1 MHHVTGT
8 PRDQTTLLPEAI
20 EDYVATDNPVRFID
34 AFVDK
39 LDLRTLGFDKTRL
52 AETGRPPYQPGDL
65 LKLYIYGYLNRT
77 RSSRRLERETARNLE
92 VRWLLHNLHPDH
104 KTISDFRKDNREA
117 IQAVTRQ
124 FVILCQQLN
133 LFGGD
138 LVAIDGSKFKASN
151 SKKRNWT
158 KARLR
163 ERIRRIDASIEEY
176 LTLLEASDREHSPQP
191 TKVQEKIASLEQRM
205 KQYQALL
212 ENLDSTGNNQVS
224 ETDPDSRMMVGNGK
238 ADVGYNVQTAVDS
251 KYKLIAACEVTNDIN
266 DRYQLAPM
274 SQLVKVALGVDA
286 LTVVAD
292 KGYATGTQ
300 LYTCE
305 QNGITAYVPLTQ
317 PTEQRRSGVPAPEYY
332 HAKFRYDKE
341 RDCYVCPQQQELHR
355 QYTAWVQKQW
365 KSVYAAPSCQ
375 DCPVKTQCTINKNG
389 RHIHRT
395 QHDELIQQL
404 RARLSESP
412 DKLKERQCLSEHP
425 FGTIK
430 HGWHQ
435 GYFLLR
441 GLPKVRAEINLSVLA
456 YNIRR
461 VVNILGV
468 PTLLR
473 TLATL

>member
-1 MHHVTGT
+1 MHHVTGV
-8 PRDQTTLLPEAI
+8 PREQTTLLPEAI
-20 EDYVATDNPVRFID
+20 EDYITKDNPVRFID

-39 LDLRTLGFDKTRL
+39 LDLRKLGFGKTEL
-52 AETGRPPYQPGDL
+52 AETGRPPYEPGDL
-65 LKLYIYGYLNRT
+65 LKLYIYGYLNRI

-92 VRWLLHNLHPDH
+92 VRWLLHNLQPDH
-104 KTISDFRKDNREA
+104 KTISDFRKDNRKA

-176 LTLLEASDREHSPQP
+176 LTLLEASDREHAPQP
-191 TKVQEKIASLEQRM
+191 TKVREKIASLEQRM
-205 KQYQALL
+205 RQYQALL
-212 ENLDSTGNNQVS
+212 EDLESTGSNQVS
-224 ETDPDSRMMVGNGK
+224 QTDPDGRLMVGNGK

-274 SQLVKVALGVDA
+274 SRLAKEALGVDT

-292 KGYATGTQ
+292 KGYATGTE

-305 QNGITAYVPLTQ
+305 QNGITAYVPLTE
-317 PTEQRRSGVPAPEYY
+317 PTEQRRSGIPAPEYY

-341 RDCYVCPQQQELHR
+341 RDCYICPQQHELHR

-365 KSVYAAPSCQ
+365 KTVYATPSCRG
-375 DCPVKTQCTINKNG
+375 CPVRSRCTINKNG

-395 QHDELIQQL
+395 QHHELIEQL
-404 RARLSESP
+404 RARLSQDP

-441 GLPKVRAEINLSVLA
+441 GLQKVRTEINLSVLA

-461 VVNILGV
+461 VVNIVGV

-473 TLATL
+473 TLATV

>member
-1 MHHVTGT
+1 MEH
-8 PRDQTTLLPEAI
+8 
-20 EDYVATDNPVRFID
+20 
-34 AFVDK
+34 
-39 LDLRTLGFDKTRL
+39 
-52 AETGRPPYQPGDL
+52 
-65 LKLYIYGYLNRT
+65 
-77 RSSRRLERETARNLE
+77 ETARNLE
-92 VRWLLHNLHPDH
+92 VRWLLRSLQPDH
-104 KTISDFRKDNREA
+104 KTISDFRKDNRQA
-117 IQAVTRQ
+117 IQAVTRE

-163 ERIRRIDASIEEY
+163 ERIRRIDEAIEEY
-176 LTLLEASDREHSPQP
+176 LTMLETNDRDHAPQP
-191 TKVQEKIASLEQRM
+191 TKVQEKIASLVQRM

-212 ENLDSTGNNQVS
+212 EDLDSTGANQVS
-224 ETDPDSRMMVGNGK
+224 QTDPDSRLMVGNGR
-238 ADVGYNVQTAVDS
+238 ADVSYNVQTAVDS
-251 KYKLIAACEVTNDIN
+251 KHKLIVACEVTNDIN

-274 SQLVKVALGVDA
+274 AQRAKEALGVEA

-292 KGYATGTQ
+292 KGYATGTEI
-300 LYTCE
+300 YTCE
-305 QNGITAYVPLTQ
+305 QSGITVYVPLTQ
-317 PTEQRRSGVPAPEYY
+317 PTEQRHSGVPAPEYY
-332 HAKFRYDKE
+332 HAKCRYDKE
-341 RDCYVCPQQQELHR
+341 RDCYICPQQHELHS

-365 KSVYAAPSCQ
+365 KTVYATPSCRG
-375 DCPVKTQCTINKNG
+375 CPVRAQCTINKNG

-395 QHDELIQQL
+395 QHDDLIQRL
-404 RARLSESP
+404 RARLAEEP

-435 GYFLLR
+435 GCFLLR
-441 GLPKVRAEINLSVLA
+441 GLQNVRAEMNLSALA

-473 TLATL
+473 ALEAV

>member
-1 MHHVTGT
+1 MHHKTGT
-8 PRDQTTLLPEAI
+8 PREQVTLLPEAI
-20 EDYVATDNPVRFID
+20 EDYIAENNPVRFID

-39 LDLRTLGFDKTRL
+39 LDLHSLGFVKTQL

-65 LKLYIYGYLNRT
+65 LKLFIYGYLNRT
-77 RSSRRLERETARNLE
+77 RSSRRLEQETARNLE
-92 VRWLLHNLHPDH
+92 VRWLLHNLQPDH
-104 KTISDFRKDNREA
+104 KTISDFRKDNRSA

-124 FVILCQQLN
+124 FVMLCQELD

-151 SKKRNWT
+151 SKNRNWT

-163 ERIRRIDASIEEY
+163 ERIRRIDATIEGY
-176 LTLLEASDREHSPQP
+176 MALLETNDQQDRLRP
-191 TKVQEKIASLEQRM
+191 TKVQEKIASLQQRM
-205 KQYQALL
+205 KQYEALL
-212 ENLDSTGNNQVS
+212 EDLDAAGTNQVS
-224 ETDPDSRMMVGNGK
+224 QTDPDSRLMVGNGK

-251 KYKLIAACEVTNDIN
+251 KHKLIVACEVTNDIN
-266 DRYQLAPM
+266 DHYQLAPM
-274 SQLVKVALGVDA
+274 AQRAKEALGVDT

-292 KGYATGTQ
+292 KGYATGTEV
-300 LYTCE
+300 YACE
-305 QNGITAYVPLTQ
+305 QAGITVYVPLTQ
-317 PTEQRRSGVPAPEYY
+317 PTEQRHSNVPTPEYY
-332 HAKFRYDKE
+332 HARFRYDKE
-341 RDCYVCPQQQELHR
+341 RDCYVCPQQHKLHR

-365 KSVYAAPSCQ
+365 KSVYATPSCR

-395 QHDELIQQL
+395 QHDDLMQQL
-404 RARLSESP
+404 RTRLSEKP

-473 TLATL
+473 TLATM